1 MDVRNCRKCGK
12 MFNYVSGPPICPNCK
27 QALED
32 KFQEVKNYIMDN
44 RTATIDMIASEC
56 DVEPGQIRQWIR
68 EERLEFSDD
77 SPISF
82 ECENCGAPIKTGRYC
97 QKCKN
102 DMAGKLQNSFRRPE
116 MPKPEKKESGGN
128 RMRFLDNK

>member
-12 MFNYVSGPPICPNCK
+12 LFNYISGPPICPNCK

-32 KFQEVKNYIMDN
+32 KFLQVREYIRDN
-44 RTATIDMIASEC
+44 RTATVEMICTDCEVDS
-56 DVEPGQIRQWIR
+56 GQLRQWIR

-77 SPISF
+77 SPINF
-82 ECENCGAPIKTGRYC
+82 ECENCGATIKTGRYC

-102 DMAGKLQNSFRRPE
+102 EMAGKLESSFRRPE
-116 MPKPEKKESGGN
+116 APKPEKKDSGGS
-128 RMRFLDNK
+128 RMRFLDSK